1 MKPMDWMK
9 NNPVMVLL
17 LTGSAIFLFHL
28 EVIPVSIMEARNFIT
43 AREMVIDGN
52 WLLTT
57 MNELPRYEKPPLPS
71 WITAIFGW
79 LLGVDNVAALR
90 FPTMLMAIVLGY
102 TAYKLSVK
110 LLNNKLDALISAL
123 VLLSSF
129 YIIGITIEAPWDI
142 YTHGFMLIGIYF
154 LYLFLNNTNNQ
165 WRNSVLVGIFIGLS
179 LMSKG
184 PISFYGLLLP
194 FLLAYGIVYR
204 YKGFSQDK
212 KLLPTLSLSVI
223 AIVIG
228 MWWFLY
234 VRLADPEAFLAIT
247 KKETANW
254 SSYNVRPFYYYWSF
268 FVQSGLWTIPAFVS
282 LLYPYLK
289 NRVKYKQ
296 VYKLTFFWTII
307 SVILLSIIPEKKSRY
322 LVPVLI
328 PLALNIGIYLS
339 YLFENFKT
347 KLSTLEKFPVYLHF
361 GIVGLIGIAFPIV
374 AYFILEG
381 NLEHLWGYYI
391 ASSIALTSIGIL
403 VGIYL
408 KRQQLFLCF
417 LLSISL
423 IAAIKLFAMPL
434 AGAMEKNTE
443 YNSIANL
450 RAFMLEQGT
459 TTYSFGEI
467 APEMIWD
474 YGSSLP
480 DLKGENTINIPKHES
495 FAVLVAQVEEVEFK
509 RIFGREHTYTVIST
523 FDLNRNAVPGNKS
536 HKNRMVN
543 NLYIVKKQ

>member
-1 MKPMDWMK
+1 MDWMK